1 MAFPIQKLSL
11 FFTLLN
17 MCIWFNYLKIPIH
30 ENVKNNYQNDSTVTT
45 LSLLFQ
51 TFSRGGEEEAL
62 PPQYVLDLSWIGLTM
77 VKLNAIQV
85 FFTLCTYVGYSRN
98 FTI

>member
-17 MCIWFNYLKIPIH
+17 VCIWFNYLKIPIH

-51 TFSRGGEEEAL
+51 KFSRGGEEEAL
-62 PPQYVLDLSWIGLTM
+62 PPQYLLDLSWIGLRI
-77 VKLNAIQV
+77 VQLNAIQV
-85 FFTLCTYVGYSRN
+85 LFYFM
-98 FTI
+98 

>member
-1 MAFPIQKLSL
+1 MVSLTEFVGFMAFPIQKLNL

-17 MCIWFNYLKIPIH
+17 VCIWFNYLKIPIH
-30 ENVKNNYQNDSTVTT
+30 ENVNNNYQNDSTVTT

-62 PPQYVLDLSWIGLTM
+62 PPQHYLDLSWIGLTI
-77 VKLNAIQV
+77 VQLNAIQV
-85 FFTLCTYVGYSRN
+85 LFYFM
-98 FTI
+98 

>member
-1 MAFPIQKLSL
+1 MVSLTEVVGFMAFPIKKLSL

-17 MCIWFNYLKIPIH
+17 VCISFNYLKIPIH

-62 PPQYVLDLSWIGLTM
+62 PPQYLLDLSWIGLTM
-77 VKLNAIQV
+77 VQLNAIQV
-85 FFTLCTYVGYSRN
+85 MFYFM
-98 FTI
+98 